1 MMSIVQIVFT
11 KARVRAIKT
20 ARVSVVRLTSH
31 QRLLAYVKPVLEA
44 TATFVVVPKINI
56 LFLKKKKD

>member
-1 MMSIVQIVFT
+1 MMSIVNIVFT
-11 KARVRAIKT
+11 KVRVKKIKT
-20 ARVSVVRLTSH
+20 GRVSVVLLTSH
-31 QRLLAYVKPVLEA
+31 QWLLAYVKPVLEA